1 MLPWDQ
7 GVSYLPT
14 PDHGRDLARLDA
26 MVLSLTRAVVS
37 LYGAVVDIAS
47 TTENPELRQAL
58 NQTTDE
64 VSERLDEVIAAMKR
78 GNATST

>member
-14 PDHGRDLARLDA
+14 TDHGRDLARLDA

-37 LYGAVVDIAS
+37 LCGAAVDIAS

-58 NQTTDE
+58 NQKTSE
-64 VSERLDEVIAAMKR
+64 VSEQLDEAIAAMKR
-78 GNATST
+78 GDAPPT